1 MVLVAVDGVHVGGA
15 DRVIRLWELS
25 NKLCVQEY
33 HGHTDVVRCVCVI
46 SSELFLSASNDW

>member
-1 MVLVAVDGVHVGGA
+1 MNAVFVGAGGV
-15 DRVIRLWELS
+15 DRVIHLWELP

-33 HGHTDVVRCVCVI
+33 DGHTDVVHCIRVI